1 MVTNQCEV
9 ASLRGKQQS
18 FFFLPH
24 HDNNHNIFIQMLPK
38 FADYV
43 IYQHAYKCMKTN
55 FKPKDRSKHGSTN
68 NLFVFLQHAEKK
80 RLLIDYEVP
89 RFFADDLFR
98 FAGEKRRPP
107 YRYN

>member
-1 MVTNQCEV
+1 MV
-9 ASLRGKQQS
+9 KQT
-18 FFFLPH
+18 
-24 HDNNHNIFIQMLPK
+24 I
-38 FADYV
+38 
-43 IYQHAYKCMKTN
+43 C
-55 FKPKDRSKHGSTN
+55 
-68 NLFVFLQHAEKK
+68 LFYLFFLQHAEKK